1 MRRGA
6 ELETDPA
13 AGTTIAGLDREPTAS
28 ECEVHS
34 GDGEIP
40 GTKVPNRNRMTTSQ
54 IPRVSTEI
62 ESATTP
68 AYAADDGPL
77 TAEDIAQ
84 LREMA
89 APELPQGGIISTRS
103 LL

>member
-1 MRRGA
+1 
-6 ELETDPA
+6 
-13 AGTTIAGLDREPTAS
+13 
-28 ECEVHS
+28 
-34 GDGEIP
+34 
-40 GTKVPNRNRMTTSQ
+40 MTTSQ